1 MKSPGTEMVLLLSFK
16 ANRISGVH
24 SRGDD
29 DGGDGDDDNFIEI
42 QIKNHTKL
50 VLNVPKYQ
58 HKFYK

>member
-1 MKSPGTEMVLLLSFK
+1 MVLLLSFK
-16 ANRISGVH
+16 VNRNSGVH

-29 DGGDGDDDNFIEI
+29 GGDDDDDNFIEI

-58 HKFYK
+58 QKFYK

>member
-16 ANRISGVH
+16 VNRNSGVH

-29 DGGDGDDDNFIEI
+29 GGDDDDDNFIEI

-58 HKFYK
+58 QKFYK